1 MKRRRS
7 WFAPLW
13 LIACLAATTPAAIAQ
28 EEQPGMPMSAAPS
41 VEGQFWFWNG
51 HHMAMMDLRARLGRF
66 GRQPMG
72 NLVYSDEGPD
82 GEVRHYTAGVDQV
95 LIEGRKAVLSARITD
110 TNVPAWEGLGV
121 QVWLEDG
128 RRPGGRED
136 EVSAMFFQW
145 PAAMP
150 YEFCPMATAVVNGN
164 VVVIP

>member
-1 MKRRRS
+1 MKSCRS
-7 WFAPLW
+7 WFAPIC
-13 LIACLAATTPAAIAQ
+13 LIACLAVPVSVAIAQ

-51 HHMAMMDLRARLGRF
+51 HHMAMMDLRARLGRY

-82 GEVRHYTAGVDQV
+82 GELRTYTAGVDQV
-95 LIEGRKAVLSARITD
+95 VIEGRKAVLSARITD
-110 TNVPAWEGLGV
+110 TNVPEWEGLGV
-121 QVWLEDG
+121 QIWLEDSG
-128 RRPGGRED
+128 RPGGRED
-136 EVSAMFFQW
+136 EVSAMFFRW

-164 VVVIP
+164 VVIFP